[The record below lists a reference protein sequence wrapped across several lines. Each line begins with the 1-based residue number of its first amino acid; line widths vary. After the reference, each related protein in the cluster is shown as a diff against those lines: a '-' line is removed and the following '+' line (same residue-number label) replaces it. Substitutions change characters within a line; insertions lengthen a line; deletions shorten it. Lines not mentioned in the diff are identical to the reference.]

1 MKKRGLRYT
10 TVLGMGIYLSTLLV
24 AHAEVREFNLP
35 EGDATKTIP
44 SFARQSGVQ
53 IVVPADRL
61 RGKKTRE
68 IKGKMDTKIALEKLL
83 EGTDL
88 KVVLTEDGKTFS
100 LRQDLSEFRSPAQ
113 TIQVSSFQLADNAPQ
128 AAPSAPAAE
137 QAPEI
142 VTQAPVEDAVNTL
155 DKVVIVGSQIAGAR
169 PTGVVPVTVMGED
182 EIAALGISSGED
194 LFRSLPIAGDV
205 SFNTQTLSGGSQ
217 GAARG
222 DVSSI
227 NLRGLGS
234 SYTLLLL
241 NGRRTV
247 PYGLTQGRQ
256 ESSYNA
262 NAIPVF
268 GLQRL
273 EILRDGAAA
282 LYGSDAIAGVVNNV
296 LLSNYNGLKA
306 QVQYGGAE
314 GTNLRQF
321 QANLLWGSD
330 FADGR
335 GNFTTYLNYGGDTKL
350 YTSDQEFTASLD
362 LRPLIANTSFAGN
375 TAFDTRGTSSPWGGF
390 QVLGATSAIRANGV
404 AITDSVGRFH
414 IQPVTNAGCLYQ
426 LGNGLCIDD
435 GVVTGAADRNLRF
448 DSAAAIPGMTVTPS
462 IDRINIFNTLTYE
475 LPNNMEIFAEA
486 GIYYAKSESM
496 TTAVGPLAHTPIT
509 IPADSYYNPFGPV
522 GSPNRI
528 DGLDIPAEGVDI
540 TVLSYLLADV
550 GGRLAQVESKQH
562 RLLLGL
568 KGETAGWNWETAALY
583 SDSSAE
589 DIATNVQNSL
599 WHASLSGTTPAA
611 YNPFNGGN
619 VAEPNLADT
628 TLSTDLSSFLIDA
641 RRYGRASLGL
651 VDFKLSRGDIFNL
664 PAGGLGLAAG
674 VEVRW
679 ETSEDDRD
687 STGDFTTNYYD
698 TVTGL
703 TYPSDTLGASAAW
716 DVRGNRTVYSAFAE
730 LAVPIISPEMNIPL
744 ARAIDLQFAG
754 RYEDYSDVGSVA
766 KPKVAGSWD
775 VFDGLR
781 LRSSWQQGFVAPTLQ
796 QLVPVDRPTSQTR
809 LDDVLCEADLRAGRI
824 TAWGLCSQRP
834 QVQVQTT
841 GNANLKPE
849 ESESLSYGLVIDSN
863 FIPEKFGHF
872 TITYDN
878 WKIDQE
884 NKVGALSAEN
894 ALTLDYLLRV
904 RGSSNPNVVRAAPT
918 PADIAFVEGTGLA
931 PIGEILYV
939 ITSYDNLDSRT
950 IEGYD
955 VGLTYEAPES
965 FIGKINAYANIS
977 ILTDYFQ
984 NPSAVQQEMLDAQA
998 ANEINAGANVGGAA
1012 SLLQSSG
1019 NPELKWNAGL
1029 NWRRDRLAA
1038 GLTASYTGE
1047 VYQYNVVNAASEPW
1061 EVSDQLTF
1069 GLWGEY
1075 GFEDPFGG
1083 DSSVRLGVR
1092 NLTDEA
1098 PPLSTNGYLGNL
1110 YQPYGRYW
1118 YARLQKTF

>member
-1 MKKRGLRYT
+1 MKTKGLRYT
-10 TVLGMGIYLSTLLV
+10 TILGLGMYLSTLLV
-24 AHAEVREFNLP
+24 AQADIREFNLP
-35 EGDATKTIP
+35 EGDATKTVP

-61 RGKKTRE
+61 RGKTTRE
-68 IKGKMDTKIALEKLL
+68 IKGKMDTMVALEKLL

-88 KVVLTEDGKTFS
+88 KATLTEDGKTFS
-100 LRQDLSEFRSPAQ
+100 LRQDLSDYRDGAKLQ
-113 TIQVSSFQLADNAPQ
+113 ASSYQLAENAPQ
-128 AAPSAPAAE
+128 MLPASSPGDAAQPAAVE
-137 QAPEI
+137 AP
-142 VTQAPVEDAVNTL
+142 PEDALATL
-155 DKVVIVGSQIAGAR
+155 DKVVIVGSQIAGAK

-182 EIAALGISSGED
+182 EIASLGIASGED

-205 SFNTQTLSGGSQ
+205 AFNTQTLSGGSQ

-256 ESSYNA
+256 ETSYNA

-321 QANLLWGSD
+321 QANLLWGTD
-330 FADGR
+330 FAGGK

-350 YTSDQEFTASLD
+350 YTSDQEFTSSLD
-362 LRPLIANTSFAGN
+362 LRPLIADTSFAGN
-375 TAFDTRGTSSPWGGF
+375 TAFDTRGTASPWGGF
-390 QVLGATSAIRANGV
+390 QVIGATGPITANGV

-414 IQPVTNAGCLYQ
+414 IQPATNAGCLYQ
-426 LGNGLCIDD
+426 LGNGICIDD
-435 GVVTGAADRNLRF
+435 GVVTSAGDRNLRF

-462 IDRINIFNTLTYE
+462 INRINIFNTLTYE
-475 LPNNMEIFAEA
+475 LPNNMELFAEA
-486 GIYYAKSESM
+486 GIYYAKSDSM
-496 TTAVGPLAHTPIT
+496 TTAVGPLAHTPIS
-509 IPADSYYNPFGPV
+509 IPANSYYNPFGPV

-528 DGLDIPAEGVDI
+528 EGLDIPAEGLDI
-540 TVLSYLLADV
+540 TILSYLLADV
-550 GGRLAQVESKQH
+550 GGRHVEVESKQH
-562 RLLLGL
+562 RLLIGL
-568 KGETAGWNWETAALY
+568 KGETAGWSWETAGLY

-599 WHASLSGTTPAA
+599 WQASLSGTTPAA

-619 VAEPNLADT
+619 ATNPNLADT
-628 TLSTDLSSFLIDA
+628 TLSNDLSSFLIDA

-651 VDFKLSRGDIFNL
+651 VDFKVSRGDLFDL
-664 PAGGLGLAAG
+664 PAGSLGVAAG

-687 STGDFTTNYYD
+687 ATGDFTTNFLN
-698 TVTGL
+698 TVTGI

-716 DVRGNRTVYSAFAE
+716 DVKGNRTVYSAFAE

-796 QLVPVDRPTSQTR
+796 QLVPVDRPTSQIR

-824 TAWGLCSQRP
+824 AAWGQCSQRP

-849 ESESLSYGLVIDSN
+849 ESESLSFGVVIDSS
-863 FIPEKFGHF
+863 FMPSRYGHF
-872 TITYDN
+872 TLTYDN

-894 ALTLDYLLRV
+894 ALTLDYLMRV

-918 PADIAFVEGTGLA
+918 PADIAFAENTGLA

-955 VGLTYEAPES
+955 VGLTYQAPDS
-965 FIGKINAYANIS
+965 FIGSVSAYANVS

-984 NPSAVQQEMLDAQA
+984 DPSSVQQEMLNAQA
-998 ANEINAGANVGGAA
+998 SGEINAGANVGGAA

-1019 NPELKWNAGL
+1019 SPKMKWNAGL

-1038 GLTASYTGE
+1038 GLTANYTGE
-1047 VYQYNVVNAASEPW
+1047 VYQYNVVNSANEPW
-1061 EVSDQLTF
+1061 EVSDQLTI

-1083 DSSVRLGVR
+1083 ESSVRLGVR
-1092 NLTDEA
+1092 NLTDET
-1098 PPLSTNGYLGNL
+1098 PPLATNGYLGNL

-1118 YARLQKTF
+1118 YARIQKTF

>member
-1 MKKRGLRYT
+1 MKNGRLRYT
-10 TVLGMGIYLSTLLV
+10 TILGLGAYLSTLLV
-24 AHAEVREFNLP
+24 AHADVREFNLP
-35 EGDATKTIP
+35 EGDADKTIP
-44 SFARQSGVQ
+44 SFARQSGIQ
-53 IVVPADRL
+53 IIVPAERL
-61 RGKKTRE
+61 RGKKTQE
-68 IKGKMDTKIALEKLL
+68 IRGRMDSRVALDQLL

-88 KVVLTEDGKTFS
+88 KVVVTEDGRTLS
-100 LRQDLSEFRSPAQ
+100 LSQAISRQSPVTQMA
-113 TIQVSSFQLADNAPQ
+113 QVSGSQSSGPTSVPEV
-128 AAPSAPAAE
+128 PSPIAVP
-137 QAPEI
+137 APE
-142 VTQAPVEDAVNTL
+142 PEDAVATL

-234 SYTLLLL
+234 GYTLLLL

-247 PYGLTQGRQ
+247 PYPLTQGRQ

-296 LLSNYNGLKA
+296 LLSDYDGLKV
-306 QVQYGGAE
+306 QLQYGGAE

-330 FADGR
+330 FSDSR
-335 GNFTTYLNYGGDTKL
+335 GNFTTYLNYAGDTKL
-350 YTSDQEFTASLD
+350 YTSDQEFTSSLD
-362 LRPLIANTSFAGN
+362 LRPLVAGTSYAGN
-375 TAFDTRGTSSPWGGF
+375 TAFDTRGTASPWGGF
-390 QVLGATSAIRANGV
+390 QVIGATSPITANGL
-404 AITDSVGRFH
+404 AITDAVGRFH
-414 IQPVTNAGCLYQ
+414 IQPNTNAGCLYQ
-426 LGNGLCIDD
+426 LAGGICIDD

-448 DSAAAIPGMTVTPS
+448 DSAAAIPGMTVTPA
-462 IDRINIFNTLTYE
+462 IDRINIFNTLSYE
-475 LPNNMEIFAEA
+475 LSDQLELFAEA
-486 GIYYAKSESM
+486 GLYYSKTQAI
-496 TTAVGPLAHTPIT
+496 TTAVGPLAHTPIS

-528 DGLDIPAEGVDI
+528 EGLDIPDAGVPL

-550 GGRLAQVESKQH
+550 GGRVTEVEGRQH

-568 KGETAGWNWETAALY
+568 TGETAGWDWETAGLY
-583 SDSSAE
+583 SDASAE
-589 DIATNVQNSL
+589 DIATNAQNSL
-599 WHASLSGTTPAA
+599 WHAALTRTTPDA
-611 YNPFNGGN
+611 YNPFNGGDVEN
-619 VAEPNLADT
+619 PNLADT
-628 TLSTDLSSFLIDA
+628 TLSQDVSSFLIKA
-641 RRYGRASLGL
+641 RRYGRSSLGL
-651 VDFKLSRGDIFNL
+651 VDFKLSRGDLIQL
-664 PAGGLGLAAG
+664 PGGGLGVAAG

-687 STGDFTTNYYD
+687 ATGDFSTYYTD

-703 TYPSDTLGASAAW
+703 SYPSDTLGASAAW
-716 DVRGNRTVYSAFAE
+716 DVKGNRRVNSVFAE
-730 LAVPIISPEMNIPL
+730 LAIPIISPEMGIPL
-744 ARAIDLQFAG
+744 ARQLDLQIAG

-766 KPKVAGSWD
+766 KPKIAGAWD
-775 VFDGLR
+775 LFDGFR

-796 QLVPVDRPTSQTR
+796 QLAPVDRPTSQVR

-824 TAWGLCSQRP
+824 TSWSQCSQRP

-841 GNANLKPE
+841 GNADLKPE
-849 ESESLSYGLVIDSN
+849 ESESLSYGIVIESN
-863 FIPEKFGHF
+863 FLPDQFGRF
-872 TITYDN
+872 TLTYDN

-918 PADIAFVEGTGLA
+918 PADIAAAQGTGLA

-939 ITSYDNLDSRT
+939 VTAYDNLDSRT

-955 VGLTYEAPES
+955 VGLTYAAPDS
-965 FIGKINAYANIS
+965 FLGSVSAYANVS

-984 NPSAVQQEMLDAQA
+984 NPSAVQQEMLTAQA
-998 ANEINAGANVGGAA
+998 AGEINAGANVGGAA

-1019 NPELKWNAGL
+1019 SPKMKWNAGI
-1029 NWRRDRLAA
+1029 NWRRDRIAA
-1038 GLTASYTGE
+1038 SVTANYTGE

-1061 EVSDQLTF
+1061 EVEDQMTI

-1075 GFEDPFGG
+1075 GFNDPLGG
-1083 DSSVRLGVR
+1083 ETSLRLGVR
-1092 NLTDEA
+1092 NLTNEA
-1098 PPLSTNGYLGNL
+1098 PPLATNGYLGNL

-1118 YARLQKTF
+1118 YARVQKTF

>member
-1 MKKRGLRYT
+1 MKTKGLRYT
-10 TVLGMGIYLSTLLV
+10 TILGLGMYLSTLLV
-24 AHAEVREFNLP
+24 AQADIREFNLP
-35 EGDATKTIP
+35 EGDATKTVP

-61 RGKKTRE
+61 RGKTTRE
-68 IKGKMDTKIALEKLL
+68 IKGKMDTMVALEKLL

-88 KVVLTEDGKTFS
+88 KATLTEDGKTFS
-100 LRQDLSEFRSPAQ
+100 LRQDLSDFRDGAKLQ
-113 TIQVSSFQLADNAPQ
+113 ASSYQLAENSPQ
-128 AAPSAPAAE
+128 MLPASSPGDDAQPAAIE
-137 QAPEI
+137 AP
-142 VTQAPVEDAVNTL
+142 PEDALATL
-155 DKVVIVGSQIAGAR
+155 DKVVIVGSQIAGAK

-182 EIAALGISSGED
+182 EIAALGIASGED

-205 SFNTQTLSGGSQ
+205 AFNTQTLSGGSQ

-256 ESSYNA
+256 ETSYNA

-321 QANLLWGSD
+321 QANLLWGTD
-330 FADGR
+330 FAGGK

-350 YTSDQEFTASLD
+350 YTSDQEFTSSLD
-362 LRPLIANTSFAGN
+362 LRPLIADTSFAGN
-375 TAFDTRGTSSPWGGF
+375 TAFDTRGTASPWGGF
-390 QVLGATSAIRANGV
+390 QVIGATGPITANGV

-414 IQPVTNAGCLYQ
+414 IQPATNAGCLYQ
-426 LGNGLCIDD
+426 LGNGICIDD
-435 GVVTGAADRNLRF
+435 GVVTGAGDRNLRF

-462 IDRINIFNTLTYE
+462 INRINIFNTLTYE
-475 LPNNMEIFAEA
+475 LPNNMELFAEA
-486 GIYYAKSESM
+486 GIYYAKSDSM
-496 TTAVGPLAHTPIT
+496 TTAVGPLAHTPIS
-509 IPADSYYNPFGPV
+509 IPANSYYNPFGPV

-528 DGLDIPAEGVDI
+528 EGLDIPAEGLDI
-540 TVLSYLLADV
+540 TILSYLLADV
-550 GGRLAQVESKQH
+550 GGRHVEVESKQH
-562 RLLLGL
+562 RLLIGL
-568 KGETAGWNWETAALY
+568 KGETAGWNWETAGLY

-599 WHASLSGTTPAA
+599 WQASLSGTTPAA
-611 YNPFNGGN
+611 YNPFNGGDVTN
-619 VAEPNLADT
+619 PNLADT
-628 TLSTDLSSFLIDA
+628 TLSNDLSSFLIDA

-651 VDFKLSRGDIFNL
+651 VDFKVSRSDLFDL
-664 PAGGLGLAAG
+664 PAGSLGVAAG

-687 STGDFTTNYYD
+687 ATGDFTTNFLN
-698 TVTGL
+698 TVTGI

-716 DVRGNRTVYSAFAE
+716 DVKGNRTVYSAFAE

-744 ARAIDLQFAG
+744 VRAIDLQFAG

-796 QLVPVDRPTSQTR
+796 QLVPVDRPTSQIR
-809 LDDVLCEADLRAGRI
+809 LDDVLCEADIRAGRI
-824 TAWGLCSQRP
+824 AAWGQCSQRP

-849 ESESLSYGLVIDSN
+849 ESESLSFGVVIDSS
-863 FIPEKFGHF
+863 FLPSRYGHF
-872 TITYDN
+872 TLTYDN
-878 WKIDQE
+878 WKIEQE

-894 ALTLDYLLRV
+894 ALTLDYLMRV

-918 PADIAFVEGTGLA
+918 PADIAFAENTGLA

-955 VGLTYEAPES
+955 VGLTYQAPDS
-965 FIGKINAYANIS
+965 FIGSVSAYANVS

-984 NPSAVQQEMLDAQA
+984 DPSSVQQEMLNAQA
-998 ANEINAGANVGGAA
+998 SDEINAGANVGGAA

-1019 NPELKWNAGL
+1019 SPKMKWNAGL

-1038 GLTASYTGE
+1038 GLTANYTGE
-1047 VYQYNVVNAASEPW
+1047 VYQYNVVNSANEPW
-1061 EVSDQLTF
+1061 EISDQLTI

-1083 DSSVRLGVR
+1083 ESSVRLGVR
-1092 NLTDEA
+1092 NLTDET
-1098 PPLSTNGYLGNL
+1098 PPLATNGYLGNL

-1118 YARLQKTF
+1118 YARIQKTF